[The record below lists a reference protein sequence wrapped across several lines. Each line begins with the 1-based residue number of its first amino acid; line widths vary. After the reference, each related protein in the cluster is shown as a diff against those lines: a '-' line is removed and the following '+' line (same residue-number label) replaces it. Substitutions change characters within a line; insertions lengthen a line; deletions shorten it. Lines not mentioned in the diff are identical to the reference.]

1 MVSRSLVR
9 AVIVAAAL
17 AFPALAEA
25 SPGWA
30 TGSVALRT
38 GPSTAYAR
46 ITVIPGGTRLQVY
59 RCASWCEVVYGSF
72 HGWAAGGYISTPRA
86 DFFSPVF
93 VSPVETPSGNIRL
106 KPVYVAPQP
115 AYLASTARHLCDSWY
130 PCGPPRPSWYDGKV
144 FYHQGRWWDRP
155 DVFIVVGR

>member
-1 MVSRSLVR
+1 MVSRSLLR
-9 AVIVAAAL
+9 AVIVAAAF

-30 TGSVALRT
+30 TASVALRA

-46 ITVIPGGTRLQVY
+46 LTVIPAGARLQVY

-72 HGWAAGGYISTPRA
+72 HGWAAGGYVSTPAA

-93 VSPVETPSGNIRL
+93 LSPVETPSGNVRL

-115 AYLASTARHLCDSWY
+115 AYLASTPRYLCNSWNR
-130 PCGPPRPSWYDGKV
+130 CGPPRPSWYAGKV

>member
-1 MVSRSLVR
+1 MISRSLLR

-25 SPGWA
+25 SPGWTTA
-30 TGSVALRT
+30 SVALRA

-46 ITVIPGGTRLQVY
+46 LTDIPAGARLQVY

-72 HGWAAGGYISTPRA
+72 HGWSAGGYISTPGA

-93 VSPVETPSGNIRL
+93 LSPVETPRGVRL
-106 KPVYVAPQP
+106 KPGYVAPQT
-115 AYLASTARHLCDSWY
+115 AYIASTPRHLCNSWE
-130 PCGPPRPSWYDGKV
+130 PCGLPQPSWYDHKV